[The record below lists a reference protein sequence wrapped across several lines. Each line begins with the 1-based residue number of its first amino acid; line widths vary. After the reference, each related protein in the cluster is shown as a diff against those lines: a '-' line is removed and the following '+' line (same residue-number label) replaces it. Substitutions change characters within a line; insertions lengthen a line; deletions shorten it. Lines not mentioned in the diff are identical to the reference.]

1 MLDSWQFRF
10 IGLKRRVMVS
20 VVGIKDK
27 TINQH
32 PRDVAMRADAAEVGC
47 DESRI

>member
-1 MLDSWQFRF
+1 MAIPIHWSKEEGDGD
-10 IGLKRRVMVS
+10 I
-20 VVGIKDK
+20 VGIKDK